1 MLFSLVRYFLSPKYS
16 EMEDLSNAAIE
27 SLDVLKRTAEARIKY
42 AIEQH
47 ETIAVNIELKVSVV
61 FSL

>member
-1 MLFSLVRYFLSPKYS
+1 
-16 EMEDLSNAAIE
+16 MEDLSNAAIE